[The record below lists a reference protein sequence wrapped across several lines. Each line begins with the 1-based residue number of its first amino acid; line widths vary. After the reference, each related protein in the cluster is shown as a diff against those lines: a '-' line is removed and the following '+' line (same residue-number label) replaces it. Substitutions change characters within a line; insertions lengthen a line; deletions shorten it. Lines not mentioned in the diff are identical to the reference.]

1 MLLTDPTTS
10 LSWTVG
16 CSLTFDVTDPARL
29 ALQIAPATSAGS
41 ITAEQLDLA
50 LDPGGAVSVV
60 EVAGDHGGRIHVVD
74 AETGILS
81 LTYSAT
87 LTRASAPVHDDDA
100 EQPTISQAAI
110 EGIRPS
116 RFCPSDAL
124 AGFAITEFGNKVDE
138 PPEHVAS
145 RVAAWVFERL
155 AYVSGA
161 SDALDTAVDTLV
173 AGSGVCRDYA
183 HLTIALCRALGV
195 PARLA
200 AVYAPGISPMDF
212 HTVAEVLTPAG
223 WQVFDATRLAPR
235 TTLVRIATG
244 RDAADTAFA
253 DTLRGAAELVAS
265 GVYASTDGGL
275 PDDDHVGPV
284 TLP

>member
-1 MLLTDPTTS
+1 LTAPTHNLT
-10 LSWTVG
+10 WTVG
-16 CSLTFDVTDPARL
+16 CSLTFVVTDPVRL
-29 ALQIAPATSAGS
+29 ALQIAPADSAGTIS
-41 ITAEQLDLA
+41 AEHLDLA
-50 LDPGGAVSVV
+50 LDPGGTATVI
-60 EVAGDHGGRIHVVD
+60 EVAADHGGRLHVVD

-87 LTRASAPVHDDDA
+87 LTRAALRPA
-100 EQPTISQAAI
+100 EGAVEHPQITRAAI

-124 AGFAITEFGNKVDE
+124 GGFAVTEFGDAVHE
-138 PPEHVAS
+138 PPGHVAS

-161 SDALDTAVDTLV
+161 SDALDTAIDTLV

-212 HTVAEVLTPAG
+212 HAVAEVLTPAG

-265 GVYASTDGGL
+265 DVYASTDGGL

>member
-1 MLLTDPTTS
+1 MTVPTNS

-16 CSLTFDVTDPARL
+16 CSLTFDVTEPVRL
-29 ALQIAPATSAGS
+29 ALQIAPATSAGTIS
-41 ITAEQLDLA
+41 AEQLDLA

-60 EVAGDHGGRIHVVD
+60 EVAVEHGGRIHVVN
-74 AETGILS
+74 AETGTLS
-81 LTYSAT
+81 LAYSAT
-87 LTRASAPVHDDDA
+87 ITPASTPTHADA
-100 EQPTISQAAI
+100 AEHPTISRAAI

-124 AGFAITEFGNKVDE
+124 AGFAVTEFGDAVHE
-138 PPEHVAS
+138 PPGHVAS

-161 SDALDTAVDTLV
+161 SDALDTAIDTLV

-212 HTVAEVLTPAG
+212 HAVAEVLTPAG

-235 TTLVRIATG
+235 TTLIRIATG

-265 GVYASTDGGL
+265 DVYASTDGGL

-284 TLP
+284 ALP